1 MTLISAI
8 AEEISR
14 ASGNRFLPLTS
25 SAVGGGCIN
34 RTEILEGRS
43 ERYFLKLN
51 HAGCLGMF
59 ESEASGLRELARAG
73 AIRVPEPICWGMA
86 EGYSFLVLEYLE
98 LGTANARSAEEL
110 GQGLGRL
117 HQIHSDH
124 FGWNRD
130 NTIGTTPQINTP
142 SANWAQFWG
151 QRRLGYQLEL
161 AANNGYGS
169 ALRHNGERLL
179 AALPTLLD
187 GHHPTPSLLHGDL
200 WRGNYGADRNGR
212 PVIFDPA
219 VYFGDR
225 EADLAMTELFGGFP
239 PEFYSAYRETLPLDG
254 GYRMRKNLYNLY
266 HVLNHLN
273 LFGGGYLAQAK
284 RTLASLLSNVNC

>member
-14 ASGNRFLPLTS
+14 ASGKHFLPLTS
-25 SAVGGGCIN
+25 FAVGGGCIN
-34 RTEILEGRS
+34 KTAILEGRG

-51 HAGCLGMF
+51 HASCLSMF
-59 ESEASGLRELARAG
+59 ESEAAGLRELERPQ

-86 EGYSFLVLEYLE
+86 EGHSFLVLEYLE
-98 LGTANARSAEEL
+98 LGTANARTAEEL
-110 GQGLGRL
+110 GQGLARL
-117 HQIHSDH
+117 HQIHGNH

-142 SANWAQFWG
+142 SADWAEFWG
-151 QRRLGYQLEL
+151 QQRLGYQLEL
-161 AANNGYGS
+161 AAHNGYGG
-169 ALRHNGERLL
+169 ALQHNGERLL
-179 AALPTLLD
+179 AALPALLD
-187 GHHPTPSLLHGDL
+187 GHRPAPSLLHGDL
-200 WRGNYGADRNGR
+200 WGGNYGADPNGK

-239 PEFYSAYRETLPLDG
+239 PRFYAAYRETLPLDG
-254 GYRMRKNLYNLY
+254 GYRIRKNLYNLY

-273 LFGGGYLAQAK
+273 LFGGGYSAQAE
-284 RTLASLLSNVNC
+284 RMLASLLSSVNC